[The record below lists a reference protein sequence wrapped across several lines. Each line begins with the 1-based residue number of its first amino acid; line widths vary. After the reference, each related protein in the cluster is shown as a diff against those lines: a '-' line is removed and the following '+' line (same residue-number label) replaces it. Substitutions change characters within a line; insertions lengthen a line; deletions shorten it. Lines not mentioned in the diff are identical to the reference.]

1 MTSKLGESCLNEP
14 KIRRHIILY
23 EFRSGLPIFECYK
36 HFCARM
42 GPDSLDFLEFEFWWM
57 RFSAGNFDLDYDRSQ
72 DPKYRTI
79 SDMPVH
85 IFEKICEKLGDNYQT
100 KYRFTLRHVC
110 KSFRALA
117 DSWIPICKKLSIS
130 SPPNGNMSL
139 NFDWESFQYQDEQL
153 ALDDLIS
160 ILKHPKLKLER
171 FHFRDIR
178 RFLGELLLKLES
190 LKIKIHIENA
200 HWSQS
205 NWECQKRFFPFY
217 RAETVQMVY
226 IEGTQEKTMKFIN
239 EIGEIEP
246 EERILFSRMEITLRY
261 LYIKD
266 ATKIIKNFLK
276 LSNLKYCHLKADLR
290 TTVQLKIN
298 IERFGAKNQ
307 FDRPDVFH
315 YPIANSNDYF
325 EIEVQRNGIR
335 IERKSVE
342 A

>member
-1 MTSKLGESCLNEP
+1 
-14 KIRRHIILY
+14 
-23 EFRSGLPIFECYK
+23 
-36 HFCARM
+36 M
-42 GPDSLDFLEFEFWWM
+42 GPNSLDFPDFEFWWM
-57 RFSAGNFDLDYDRSQ
+57 RFSAGNSDLDYDRSQ

-79 SDMPVH
+79 TDIPLH
-85 IFEKICEKLGDNYQT
+85 IFEKICEKLGDNYQI

-117 DSWIPICKKLSIS
+117 DSWIPNCKKVSIS
-130 SPPNGNMSL
+130 SPPYGNISL
-139 NFDWESFQYQDEQL
+139 IFDWESFQYQDEQL

-190 LKIKIHIENA
+190 LKIKIHIENV

-205 NWECQKRFFPFY
+205 NWECQKRFLPFY
-217 RAETVQMVY
+217 RAETVKMVY

-239 EIGEIEP
+239 EICEIEP

-298 IERFGAKNQ
+298 IERFGAKHQ

-335 IERKSVE
+335 IERKPVE